1 VGATIVPRSE
11 VGARWLPP
19 RPWSEVTS
27 PIFTVNLS
35 KSYQAFSDGLAAS
48 DCMLQNLEL
57 RLSENEG
64 GKIQEI
70 EISPRTQFD
79 SIDHKV
85 EIDLRIYFF
94 QTKL

>member
-1 VGATIVPRSE
+1 
-11 VGARWLPP
+11 LPP